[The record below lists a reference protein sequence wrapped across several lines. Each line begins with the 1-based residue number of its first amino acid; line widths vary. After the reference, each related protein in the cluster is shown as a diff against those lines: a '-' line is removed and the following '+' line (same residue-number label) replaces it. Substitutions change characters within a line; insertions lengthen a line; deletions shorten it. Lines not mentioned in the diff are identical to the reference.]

1 MVFSFNFIT
10 LLQILTKTKN
20 METYLPLNG
29 ITEKFYNLDE
39 NEINNYEIKRLR
51 KANTKHKLEII
62 ELKQKLQSINKLITK
77 NKNK

>member
-1 MVFSFNFIT
+1 
-10 LLQILTKTKN
+10 

-29 ITEKFYNLDE
+29 ITEKFYNLDK

>member
-1 MVFSFNFIT
+1 LVFSFNFIT

-20 METYLPLNG
+20 MKTYLPLNG

-39 NEINNYEIKRLR
+39 NEINDYEIKRLR

>member
-1 MVFSFNFIT
+1 
-10 LLQILTKTKN
+10 

-39 NEINNYEIKRLR
+39 NEINDYEIKRLR

>member
-1 MVFSFNFIT
+1 
-10 LLQILTKTKN
+10 

-39 NEINNYEIKRLR
+39 NEINDYEIKRLR

-77 NKNK
+77 NKDK

>member
-1 MVFSFNFIT
+1 
-10 LLQILTKTKN
+10 

-39 NEINNYEIKRLR
+39 NEINNYEIQRLR